1 MAPHSMVICFFMWRE
16 LVWNLFY
23 LIAAH
28 RQARSTQHTGA
39 QDTGLCVTLSLVL
52 WHAGTQAHRRTG
64 TQAGTQAGTLA
75 GNHVAHAPHTHARA
89 RTHTHTERER
99 YMRAHDLV
107 AMDKHR
113 AHLAENPCQMHTSWK
128 QQPRSA
134 VGPGYVYCR
143 YIFIICYR
151 KPPRGV
157 DLSPTCIS
165 FLNAFKWI
173 Y

>member
-99 YMRAHDLV
+99 DTCVHMTWLPWTNTVHIWPKTLV
-107 AMDKHR
+107 KCTRRGSSSRVVLWVQA
-113 AHLAENPCQMHTSWK
+113 TST
-128 QQPRSA
+128 A
-134 VGPGYVYCR
+134 VIYSLYV
-143 YIFIICYR
+143 IASHPAALTYR
-151 KPPRGV
+151 QHV
-157 DLSPTCIS
+157 YL
-165 FLNAFKWI
+165 F
-173 Y
+173 